1 MNSPL
6 EAMNQDLDVLQQ
18 WTLISL
24 DVYTNYDV
32 DMHVNMVGSIEIVKI
47 VKIRHF
53 VEIYFRKILMVARLL
68 WAYHRYY

>member
-32 DMHVNMVGSIEIVKI
+32 DMHVNMVGSIEIV
-47 VKIRHF
+47 V
-53 VEIYFRKILMVARLL
+53 YFLFNWIN
-68 WAYHRYY
+68 